1 MRGLILY
8 VLIFLTLLSC
18 TSISDSIIIEGKV
31 SGLENQTVKLLKLDL
46 QTNEPLVVDSISS
59 KNGVF
64 KFIVKKEPSYLHT
77 LIVNDSIKFPFFVD
91 KSNVKIDGD
100 IKSIESFIISS
111 KSKEDNFFRKFSQDD
126 FFDRK
131 IGMDIMINYPDNI
144 VSVFTAYYQFQIHNI
159 SQDTMSSIIDNFSS
173 YSKNSIYFDYLK
185 SLYEKITS
193 INEGVIAPNFTS
205 KDIDGKQH
213 SLYDFRGKY
222 VYIDFWASW
231 CAPCIE
237 KFPEMKKIYNSR
249 DKSKFE
255 ILGVSVDVSRD
266 SWIKSIE
273 KNKLNWINISNT
285 KGWDEISDSYG
296 VKAVPQNFLVDPD
309 GVILYKNISLIKLR
323 DFFENKIQ
331 AQTLNY

>member
-1 MRGLILY
+1 ML
-8 VLIFLTLLSC
+8 
-18 TSISDSIIIEGKV
+18 
-31 SGLENQTVKLLKLDL
+31 
-46 QTNEPLVVDSISS
+46 
-59 KNGVF
+59 
-64 KFIVKKEPSYLHT
+64 
-77 LIVNDSIKFPFFVD
+77 
-91 KSNVKIDGD
+91 
-100 IKSIESFIISS
+100 
-111 KSKEDNFFRKFSQDD
+111 
-126 FFDRK
+126 
-131 IGMDIMINYPDNI
+131 NYSDNI

-159 SQDTMSSIIDNFSS
+159 SQDTMSLIIDNFSS

-193 INEGVIAPNFTS
+193 IKEGVLAPNFTS

-296 VKAVPQNFLVDPD
+296 VKAVPQNFLVDPN
-309 GVILYKNISLIKLR
+309 GTIIKKNIELNDLKEILESL
-323 DFFENKIQ
+323 
-331 AQTLNY
+331 